1 MANSE
6 SIELTLEVGAGV
18 GAEAEDVDRLTRQ
31 LRGEILDLSE
41 IESVQLVKGSQAPR
55 GTKLG
60 DPVTLGA
67 LAVAVLPKFLPKLV
81 EFVQAW
87 VLRGQGR
94 TVKFKGKIAG
104 QQVEFEGTAAD
115 CKDIL
120 ATLQKPPTKKGKPG
134 HRSR

>member
-1 MANSE
+1 MADAE
-6 SIELTLEVGAGV
+6 TIELILEVGAGV
-18 GAEAEDVDRLTRQ
+18 GAEAEDLDRLTRQ

-41 IESVQLVKGSQAPR
+41 IESVGLVKGGRARQ

-81 EFVQAW
+81 DFVQAW
-87 VLRGQGR
+87 IMRGQGR

-104 QQVEFEGTAAD
+104 NNIEFEGTAAE
-115 CKDIL
+115 CKDLL
-120 ATLQKPPTKKGKPG
+120 ATLQKSPRKRGKPG
-134 HRSR
+134 QRSR